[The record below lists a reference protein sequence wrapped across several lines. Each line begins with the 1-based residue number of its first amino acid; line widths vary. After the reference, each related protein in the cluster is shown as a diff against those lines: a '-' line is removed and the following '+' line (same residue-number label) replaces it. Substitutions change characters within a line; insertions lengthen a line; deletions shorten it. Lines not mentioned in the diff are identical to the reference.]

1 MHALWKKL
9 HGKKISSKF
18 SFTHSHSK
26 ELKDQC
32 FTVEEVLANM
42 AKSED
47 KMIGYCGYNCH
58 LCAARSDDINVRKKL
73 VDAWRKYLGH
83 QHYTAENVACEG
95 CKSEGDKIADKLCK
109 ARPCAREKGLESCA
123 QCNEFPCKKMSHLMG
138 TTSGLLTFLAPKLKD
153 ITKEE
158 FNLCIQQWN
167 SMPNLVEKLVEE
179 GKLPPF
185 VLNRI

>member
-1 MHALWKKL
+1 MHCGRNSVERK
-9 HGKKISSKF
+9 SVPKF

-32 FTVEEVLANM
+32 FAVEEVLANM
-42 AKSED
+42 AKSKD

-58 LCAARSDDINVRKKL
+58 LCAARSDDVNVRKKL

-95 CKSEGDKIADKLCK
+95 CKSEGDKIADKQCK

-138 TTSGLLTFLAPKLKD
+138 ITSGLLTFLAPKLKD
-153 ITKEE
+153 ITEEE